1 MNRMNAGSRSRSRS
15 EQTSFSSFQES
26 EGLLKKNKRSD
37 DYSFIYSF
45 TLFIIFCI
53 YYFLFIKMHI

>member
-1 MNRMNAGSRSRSRS
+1 MNRMNAGSRSRS